1 MKNKTALLL
10 IELSILLAV
19 FAVAAAV
26 CLRLFAWADTTA
38 KQDARRDAALL
49 HAQNAAQ
56 ELKLA
61 RGDLEKAAQRFGGEV
76 INGLWE
82 KKLEDGCLL
91 RAQGVETEV
100 DYLGVASI
108 TVLGSDGSV
117 LARLD
122 ACWQEDGP

>member
-10 IELSILLAV
+10 IELALLVAV

-38 KQDARRDAALL
+38 KEDARRDTALL

-56 ELKLA
+56 EIK
-61 RGDLEKAAQRFGGEV
+61 RSQGDLEQAAQRMGGEV
-76 INGLWE
+76 KAGLWE
-82 KKLEDGCLL
+82 LQLEDGALL
-91 RAQGVETEV
+91 RAESWETEC
-100 DYLGVASI
+100 DYLGMARI

-117 LARLD
+117 LAQLD